1 MSQATP
7 RHSLPYIFAGQ
18 AQKELTH
25 NEALILLDT
34 LAGASAVSAGL
45 NVPPPSPTPGQCW
58 ILGSAPVAEWTGQ
71 EHALACWTE
80 SGWRFLSSRT
90 GMRVWVEDQQLW
102 AERTA
107 AGWIVGDV
115 MGQRLILGE
124 NQVVGPQLAAV
135 AAPAGGAV
143 QDMEARATLSQV
155 IARLVAHGLIAA

>member
-25 NEALILLDT
+25 NEALILLDA
-34 LAGASAVSAGL
+34 LAGASAVSAGF
-45 NVPPPSPTPGQCW
+45 NVPPTNPAPGQCW
-58 ILGSAPVAEWTGQ
+58 ILGSSPAAEWTGQ

-80 SGWRFLSSRT
+80 NGWRFLSSRT

-107 AGWIVGDV
+107 AGWVVGDV
-115 MGQRLILGE
+115 LGQRLVFDG
-124 NQVVGPQLAAV
+124 NQVAGPRLAAV
-135 AAPAGGAV
+135 AAPTGGAV
-143 QDMEARATLSQV
+143 QDVEARATLSLV